1 MPLTPF
7 DNAGGCLASGG
18 IWADEE
24 GGGGADEVGGGDC
37 RDFLFV
43 GIFGGKMWLDEVLCC
58 VVLAGL
64 AKPISG
70 AGQFR

>member
-64 AKPISG
+64 AKPL
-70 AGQFR
+70 